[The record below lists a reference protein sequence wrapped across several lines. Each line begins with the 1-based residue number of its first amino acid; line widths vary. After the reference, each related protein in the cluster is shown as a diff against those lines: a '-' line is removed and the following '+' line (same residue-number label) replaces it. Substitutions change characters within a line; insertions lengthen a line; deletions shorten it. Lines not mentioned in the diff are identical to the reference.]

1 MYLAKGN
8 NHSNIIKYIIFL
20 IISFFIISVSG
31 ELALISGLVLF
42 IPIIWSI
49 GSLIGVLFFGWTEKI
64 KQANIPVFLNWNIYK
79 ESWAERNIPDDDD
92 DVDEDDSSSYSI
104 MDAFKAGKGDG
115 PTYEEMRQKRK
126 ESASNRK
133 IPKPKEDS
141 NFSSNTEVETKT
153 KIIMTEDIKTFE
165 IWVKVPNGSGP
176 KINQRVRIQAQN
188 NLAAV
193 RQANATYG
201 QENVTG
207 VATEVRD

>member
-8 NHSNIIKYIIFL
+8 NPRNIIKNTIFL

-49 GSLIGVLFFGWTEKI
+49 GSLISVLFFGWTESI

-79 ESWAERNIPDDDD
+79 ESWAERNIPDDEDD
-92 DVDEDDSSSYSI
+92 IDEDDSSSYSI

-165 IWVKVPNGSGP
+165 ITVKVPNGSGP

-188 NLAAV
+188 PLAAV

-201 QENVTG
+201 QENVTP
-207 VATEVRD
+207 VASEVKD